1 MVLYAR
7 AERFLEESHIDD
19 IWGCCIQDVLEC
31 INGKK
36 LIFFIDA
43 LEFIADCAET
53 KFELL
58 QYLYDMAEEYQ
69 NVYIVTSCRTSDKNA
84 FIKLETNFR

>member
-58 QYLYDMAEEYQ
+58 EEILKR
-69 NVYIVTSCRTSDKNA
+69 NFLLRK
-84 FIKLETNFR
+84 IKKVLQILL

>member
-58 QYLYDMAEEYQ
+58 EE
-69 NVYIVTSCRTSDKNA
+69 ILKR
-84 FIKLETNFR
+84 NFYCER

>member
-1 MVLYAR
+1 MGKAKKTGGR
-7 AERFLEESHIDD
+7 RS
-19 IWGCCIQDVLEC
+19 GM
-31 INGKK
+31 GKK

-58 QYLYDMAEEYQ
+58 EEILKR
-69 NVYIVTSCRTSDKNA
+69 NFLLRK
-84 FIKLETNFR
+84 IKKVLQILL